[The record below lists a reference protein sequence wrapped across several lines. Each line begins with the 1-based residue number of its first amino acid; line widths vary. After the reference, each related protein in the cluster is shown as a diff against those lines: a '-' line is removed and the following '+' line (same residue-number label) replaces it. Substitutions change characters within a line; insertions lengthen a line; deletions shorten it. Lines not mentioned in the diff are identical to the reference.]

1 MRAGEPALFL
11 CVHFA
16 ASIFLVVRGT
26 FFLTARPGR
35 GIFASFANRSFYA
48 FLCSRALEPCG
59 FPRRNPTFR
68 PFHPT
73 FWPRNRTFW
82 TRTITIW
89 LRNPTNW
96 LQKIKTCILKMFTL
110 KNAACPNC
118 GIWAIRRRRPG
129 CRERSRLRRLRP
141 CGLPSLTRGVW
152 GRCPHRPQQ
161 GASLLQPRK
170 AEGNR
175 RQAPTLRPS
184 SARPACTAPAS
195 RGRRPAFQRNESTA
209 LFLSFGFPE
218 GWSRRSSAF
227 RCAPL
232 RRTPASIQV
241 ARLPPAKGCAPCNP
255 GKRKE
260 RPACRRPS

>member
-11 CVHFA
+11 CAHFA
-16 ASIFLVVRGT
+16 ASIFLVLHGT
-26 FFLTARPGR
+26 FFLTACLGR

-48 FLCSRALEPCG
+48 FLCPRALEPCG

-73 FWPRNRTFW
+73 FWLRNRTFW

-96 LQKIKTCILKMFTL
+96 LRKIEMCILKMFTL

-141 CGLPSLTRGVW
+141 CGLPSLSRGVW
-152 GRCPHRPQQ
+152 GLCPHRPQQ
-161 GASLLQPRK
+161 GGRAPLQPR
-170 AEGNR
+170 ESGRLNR
-175 RQAPTLRPS
+175 PPSHPSTKGLRP
-184 SARPACTAPAS
+184 
-195 RGRRPAFQRNESTA
+195 
-209 LFLSFGFPE
+209 LD
-218 GWSRRSSAF
+218 
-227 RCAPL
+227 
-232 RRTPASIQV
+232 
-241 ARLPPAKGCAPCNP
+241 PAKRKDKRIFLE
-255 GKRKE
+255 GK
-260 RPACRRPS
+260 STS

>member
-11 CVHFA
+11 CAHFA
-16 ASIFLVVRGT
+16 ASIFLVLHGT
-26 FFLTARPGR
+26 FFLTACLGR

-48 FLCSRALEPCG
+48 FLCPRALEPCG

-73 FWPRNRTFW
+73 FWLRNRTFW

-96 LQKIKTCILKMFTL
+96 LRKIEMCILKMFTL

-141 CGLPSLTRGVW
+141 CGLPSLTRSVW
-152 GRCPHRPQQ
+152 GLCPHRPQQ
-161 GASLLQPRK
+161 GGRAPLQPR
-170 AEGNR
+170 ESGRLNR
-175 RQAPTLRPS
+175 PPSHPSTKGLRP
-184 SARPACTAPAS
+184 
-195 RGRRPAFQRNESTA
+195 
-209 LFLSFGFPE
+209 LD
-218 GWSRRSSAF
+218 
-227 RCAPL
+227 
-232 RRTPASIQV
+232 
-241 ARLPPAKGCAPCNP
+241 PAKRKDKRIFLE
-255 GKRKE
+255 GK
-260 RPACRRPS
+260 STS

>member
-11 CVHFA
+11 CAHFA
-16 ASIFLVVRGT
+16 ASIFLVLHGT
-26 FFLTARPGR
+26 FFLTACLGR

-48 FLCSRALEPCG
+48 FLCPRALEPCG

-73 FWPRNRTFW
+73 FWLRNRTFW

-96 LQKIKTCILKMFTL
+96 LRKIEMCILKMFTL

-141 CGLPSLTRGVW
+141 CGLPSLSLECLGALPPSPPARGTSPLATQ
-152 GRCPHRPQQ
+152 GKRKIEPTAIPPLHQ
-161 GASLLQPRK
+161 GAAPLRPRK
-170 AEGNR
+170 AEG
-175 RQAPTLRPS
+175 QTD
-184 SARPACTAPAS
+184 
-195 RGRRPAFQRNESTA
+195 F
-209 LFLSFGFPE
+209 
-218 GWSRRSSAF
+218 
-227 RCAPL
+227 L
-232 RRTPASIQV
+232 RRKIHIMIIYISQI
-241 ARLPPAKGCAPCNP
+241 
-255 GKRKE
+255 
-260 RPACRRPS
+260 